1 MLTARHGRLLVFALV
16 VHFALLL
23 PAADLAHGSAH
34 PEDTGCDVC
43 LQLGSFQH
51 GVTPSAASVL
61 LPRLAAAPFR
71 PLPVTRERTT
81 PARAT
86 ARGPPSA

>member
-23 PAADLAHGSAH
+23 PVADLAHGSAH
-34 PEDTGCDVC
+34 PGDTGCDVC
-43 LQLGSFQH
+43 LHLGSLQQ
-51 GVTPSAASVL
+51 GVAPTVATAMPAGYAV
-61 LPRLAAAPFR
+61 APFR
-71 PLPVTRERTT
+71 PLAISRERTA